1 MSGKI
6 KILLLGDSDVRKI
19 NFLSKYTGT
28 NLIDLDS

>member
-6 KILLLGDSDVRKI
+6 KILLLGDSDAGKI